1 MSFRSTITGNPPGRS
16 AWVIPFC
23 SSMSMPPRT
32 TSTPTLHTMEGC
44 STTVFFAW
52 WSLVHNLQTAY
63 IGSANLIGAGIGMK
77 SARKKYFGD
86 PIIKGSEL

>member
-1 MSFRSTITGNPPGRS
+1 
-16 AWVIPFC
+16 
-23 SSMSMPPRT
+23 MPPRT

-44 STTVFFAW
+44 STTGFFAW
-52 WSLVHNLQTAY
+52 WSIVHNQQTAY

-86 PIIKGSEL
+86 PIIKGSDL